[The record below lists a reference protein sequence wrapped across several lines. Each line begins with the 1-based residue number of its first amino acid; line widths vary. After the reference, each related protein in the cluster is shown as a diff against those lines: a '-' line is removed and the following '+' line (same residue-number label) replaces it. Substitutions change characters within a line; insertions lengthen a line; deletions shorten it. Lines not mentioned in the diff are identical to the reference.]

1 MKTVSKTAIGAGI
14 AAVALIGAY
23 YGACASLRYTRED
36 ARNLFVGAE
45 KELRDAAIK
54 APDTVLP
61 MLEKMKGETVLR
73 ARFRND
79 WPEGYQ
85 FQTGNTSRKRVPSKL
100 FPDVSKE
107 PKIPANVLSGFVED
121 VFIRFAGNGFPTSCW
136 RNTSTV

>member
-79 WPEGYQ
+79 WRSWGRSSASGPL
-85 FQTGNTSRKRVPSKL
+85 TRRRNATVP
-100 FPDVSKE
+100 PWTT
-107 PKIPANVLSGFVED
+107 A
-121 VFIRFAGNGFPTSCW
+121 
-136 RNTSTV
+136 